1 MKPKKQITK
10 NTNILEAIE
19 TNPKVAEILIEAGL
33 GCIGC
38 AVAHFETLEQG
49 LKAHGFNKKQIN
61 EMIKRL
67 NK

>member
-1 MKPKKQITK
+1 MKITK
-10 NTNILEAIE
+10 NTNILDAIE
-19 TNPKVAEILIEAGL
+19 SNPKIAEILIEAGL

-38 AVAHFETLEQG
+38 AAAHFETLEQG
-49 LKAHGFNKKQIN
+49 LKAHGYNKKQIE